1 MIPTSFLKLL
11 WGAVVLGAL
20 ALMLR
25 GLWAGLYFEPTGE
38 AVAEARSGQVMV
50 LVACGLLV
58 LAALYAVQGAAWP
71 LWVGAGL
78 LAPVVLC
85 GGLTWFA
92 SGTLLP
98 QLAVLVAYPSAL
110 TSAVGGLL
118 ARSGRPANNR
128 PSQAAGSRE
137 MDVLRLTLV
146 ALLLLGLLG
155 CREEAKDRAVLAE
168 LAALPIAA
176 VPDDGTE
183 LLRAE
188 VPGAARTRPRSQAPP
203 RSI

>member
-1 MIPTSFLKLL
+1 MFLPRDCVTLDAWVGSSGSGRATRGRSGLILTSFLKLL
-11 WGAVVLGAL
+11 WGAVVLCAL

-25 GLWAGLYFEPTGE
+25 GLRAGLYFEPTGE

-118 ARSGRPANNR
+118 ARSGRPANN
-128 PSQAAGSRE
+128 QALAGSR
-137 MDVLRLTLV
+137 
-146 ALLLLGLLG
+146 
-155 CREEAKDRAVLAE
+155 
-168 LAALPIAA
+168 
-176 VPDDGTE
+176 
-183 LLRAE
+183 
-188 VPGAARTRPRSQAPP
+188 
-203 RSI
+203 